1 MIHKNDTLRCH
12 DCAINSAQDLIE
24 LLHQRGNLAYDGEGI
39 SQLEHAWQC
48 GQLARN
54 AGATPALQLASWLH
68 DIGHL
73 MSPFQDTP
81 TLNGLN
87 DLHEKVGASVLQ
99 SLWGPEVAEPV
110 RLHVQAKRYLVA
122 TASAYLEKLSPDSL
136 RSLALQGGPMSTQEC
151 AEFESNRFANDA
163 QRLRAWD
170 DQGKRQGWL
179 DGGPQAALDELRSLM
194 TSVSAEPR
202 NV

>member
-1 MIHKNDTLRCH
+1 M
-12 DCAINSAQDLIE
+12 NSAQDLIE
-24 LLHQRGNLAYDGEGI
+24 LLHQRGDLAYDGEGI
-39 SQLEHAWQC
+39 SQMEHAWQC

-73 MSPFQDTP
+73 MSSLQGTP
-81 TLNGLN
+81 SLNGF
-87 DLHEKVGASVLQ
+87 DDVHETVGAGVLL
-99 SLWGPEVAEPV
+99 SLWGPDVAEPV
-110 RLHVQAKRYLVA
+110 RLHVQAKRYLVS
-122 TASAYLEKLSPDSL
+122 TAPAYLEKLSPDSL
-136 RSLALQGGPMSTQEC
+136 RSLALQGGPMSKHEC
-151 AEFESNRFANDA
+151 ADFKSTRFAKDA

-170 DQGKRQGWL
+170 DLGKRRGWF

-194 TSVSAEPR
+194 KIVSGTPR

>member
-1 MIHKNDTLRCH
+1 M
-12 DCAINSAQDLIE
+12 NSAQDLIE
-24 LLHQRGNLAYDGEGI
+24 LLRQKGDLAYDGEGI

-73 MSPFQDTP
+73 MSPLQGTP
-81 TLNGLN
+81 TLNGLD
-87 DLHEKVGASVLQ
+87 DLHETLGADILHSV
-99 SLWGPEVAEPV
+99 WGPDVSEPV

-122 TASAYLEKLSPDSL
+122 TAPAYLQKLSPDSL
-136 RSLALQGGPMSTQEC
+136 RSLALQGGPMSTHEC
-151 AEFESNRFANDA
+151 ADFESNRFANDA

-170 DQGKRQGWL
+170 DLGKRQGWL
-179 DGGPQAALDELRSLM
+179 DGGPQAALDELRTLM
-194 TSVSAEPR
+194 EVVSDTSHGV
-202 NV
+202 